1 MKIQGNIKGAPLI
14 ITLIDSAV
22 AAGFPSPAMDYMEEP
37 IDIATFLVPN
47 PLSTFYIDC
56 EGDSMIDAGLLP
68 GSKLIV
74 DRSLTAKTGDM
85 VLAYVSGGFT
95 VKFIKF
101 KMNKCLL
108 IPANKKKGYMPIEIT
123 EEMEMMVWGVVTK
136 IIIDTKS
143 QRGCML

>member
-1 MKIQGNIKGAPLI
+1 MI

-37 IDIATFLVPN
+37 FDIATFLVPN

-56 EGDSMIDAGLLP
+56 EGDSMIDAGLFP

-101 KMNKCLL
+101 KLNKCLL
-108 IPANKKKGYMPIEIT
+108 IPANKKKGYQPIEIT

-143 QRGCML
+143 QRSCIL